1 MTNPQKPADIA
12 GAAGSVEGRAE
23 LASEA
28 ARVMQALLTGSMDDP
43 GPIKNV
49 LLRAIENPKASLAR
63 LTALQLDLEKTNRLD
78 EQTNK
83 SLNEFKRQLQ
93 AMISPP
99 SGPGADEEFD
109 VPLRFRRGANFRT
122 QRSSVDSA
130 VEMIATVASEM
141 DVGDLSGTSILDI
154 GCGVKFTQAFYGR
167 KVPVK
172 RYHGV
177 DVDPG
182 LIEFLSSNV
191 KDDRLSYKHIDIYN
205 ARYHKTGQPLSV
217 ETDIGVRDETFDLV
231 SLFSVFTHL
240 APPDYRT
247 MLELA
252 RRYILPT
259 GTFIFTTFIDET
271 IPDFFKDS
279 DPEKPLLMA
288 LYKESAV
295 REFAAAAGWS
305 MRRIFLKRMQH
316 WIVCDPA

>member
-1 MTNPQKPADIA
+1 MTAPQKPDDES
-12 GAAGSVEGRAE
+12 GTKGLVKD
-23 LASEA
+23 
-28 ARVMQALLTGSMDDP
+28 ALSGPSDP
-43 GPIKNV
+43 
-49 LLRAIENPKASLAR
+49 SLALQEYLAR
-63 LTALQLDLEKTNRLD
+63 SETDSDFARIFLVRAMHAPQAWLARIEAFQQQLDVTKGLD
-78 EQTNK
+78 ETTRK
-83 SLNEFKRQLQ
+83 SILVLKRQLEQ
-93 AMISPP
+93 TLPP
-99 SGPGADEEFD
+99 TPGAGIDGEFD
-109 VPLRFRRGANFRT
+109 VPERFRRGALTKN
-122 QRSSVDSA
+122 QKASVDSA
-130 VEMIATVASEM
+130 VDMIAAVARELGV
-141 DVGDLSGTSILDI
+141 DDLSGTSILDI

>member
-177 DVDPG
+177 DVDPQM
-182 LIEFLSSNV
+182 IKYLSSNV
-191 KDDRLSYKHIDIYN
+191 KDDRFSYTHIDIYN
-205 ARYHKTGQPLSV
+205 ARYHRSGKPLSA
-217 ETDIGVRDETFDLV
+217 ETDIGTGTEKFDLIC
-231 SLFSVFTHL
+231 LFSVFTHL
-240 APPDYRT
+240 APPDYRA

-252 RRYILPT
+252 QRYISPT
-259 GTFIFTTFIDET
+259 GTFIFTSFIDDSMPE
-271 IPDFFKDS
+271 FYKDS
-279 DPEKPLLMA
+279 DSAQPLLMA
-288 LYKESAV
+288 LYRESAV

-305 MRRIFLKRMQH
+305 VKRIFLRGIQH
-316 WIVCDPA
+316 WIVCKPA